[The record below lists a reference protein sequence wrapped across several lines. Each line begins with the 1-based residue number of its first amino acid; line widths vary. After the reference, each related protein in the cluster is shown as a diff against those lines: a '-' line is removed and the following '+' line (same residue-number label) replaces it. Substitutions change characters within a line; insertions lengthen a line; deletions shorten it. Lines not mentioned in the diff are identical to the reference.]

1 VSIEKG
7 CPYAQTELELRHLQ
21 TEGVVRGNKRICLT
35 VIVAVNLVFWVGE
48 VLRAQEHAG
57 EYLQAD
63 VVFGARLYADNCSS
77 CHGVDGDSVPG
88 VSFRGGQFR
97 NASSDFDL
105 RRIIA
110 NGLPDTAMPP
120 GEYSGAELSGLIAF
134 IRTMGDFDPGTL
146 TLGDVDRGRGVLV
159 GKGDCL
165 SCHRIAGSGSRRAP
179 DLTDIGVR
187 RSAGALERTLLD
199 PDSSMLPVNRPV
211 RVVTRDGKEIIGRR
225 LNEDTFTVQL
235 IDQDERLLSLE
246 KANLREYAFLTI
258 SLMPS
263 YEGQLSEQ
271 ELSDLLAYLLT
282 LKGVD

>member
-1 VSIEKG
+1 MQE
-7 CPYAQTELELRHLQ
+7 
-21 TEGVVRGNKRICLT
+21 NKRISIT
-35 VIVAVNLVFWVGE
+35 VIVAVILMVCGGE
-48 VLRAQEHAG
+48 SLRAQEHAG

-63 VVFGARLYADNCSS
+63 IVFGARLYADNCSS
-77 CHGVDGDSVPG
+77 CHGASGDSVPG
-88 VSFRGGQFR
+88 VSFRGGEFR

-110 NGLPDTAMPP
+110 NGLPDSAMPP

-134 IRTMGDFDPGTL
+134 IRTMGDVDPGTL
-146 TLGDVDRGRGVLV
+146 TLGNVNRGRAVLI

-165 SCHRIAGSGSRRAP
+165 SCHRIAGNGSRRAP
-179 DLTDIGVR
+179 DLTDIGVM

-199 PDSSMLPVNRPV
+199 PDGSMLPVNRPV
-211 RVVTRDGKEIIGRR
+211 RAVTREGEEIIGRR

-246 KANLREYAFLTI
+246 KANLQEYAFLKS

-263 YEGQLSEQ
+263 FEDQLSEQ

>member
-1 VSIEKG
+1 MKENKG
-7 CPYAQTELELRHLQ
+7 IGC
-21 TEGVVRGNKRICLT
+21 T
-35 VIVAVNLVFWVGE
+35 VIVAVTLMACGGE
-48 VLRAQEHAG
+48 SLRAQEHAG

-63 VVFGARLYADNCSS
+63 IVFGVRLYADNCSS
-77 CHGVDGDSVPG
+77 CHGASGDSVPG
-88 VSFRGGQFR
+88 VSFRGGEFR
-97 NASSDFDL
+97 NVSSDFDL

-120 GEYSGAELSGLIAF
+120 GEYTGAELSGLIAF
-134 IRTMGDFDPGTL
+134 IRTMGDVDPGTL

-179 DLTDIGVR
+179 DLTAIGVR

-199 PDSSMLPVNRPV
+199 PDGSMLPVNRPV
-211 RVVTRDGKEIIGRR
+211 RAVTQDGKEIIGRR

-246 KANLREYAFLTI
+246 KANLREYAFLTT

-263 YEGQLSEQ
+263 YEDQLSEQ

>member
-1 VSIEKG
+1 M
-7 CPYAQTELELRHLQ
+7 
-21 TEGVVRGNKRICLT
+21 RGNKRICLT
-35 VIVAVNLVFWVGE
+35 VIVAVNLMFWVGE
-48 VLRAQEHAG
+48 ALRAQEHAG

-88 VSFRGGQFR
+88 VSFRGGEFR
-97 NASSDFDL
+97 NALSDFDL